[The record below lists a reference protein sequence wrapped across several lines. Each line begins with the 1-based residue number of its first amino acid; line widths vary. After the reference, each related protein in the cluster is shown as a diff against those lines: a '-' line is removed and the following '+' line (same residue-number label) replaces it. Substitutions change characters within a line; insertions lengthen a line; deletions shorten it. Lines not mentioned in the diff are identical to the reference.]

1 MLKKIASSG
10 LQRAGCF
17 LSGIASPDS
26 PVWDMHRLL
35 SMLHMFKILV
45 LQWLSI
51 AAIAHAISAI
61 RLIHFIGKVLELLQS
76 LSIVELLG
84 QNLRSQLL
92 KLDLHLF

>member
-1 MLKKIASSG
+1 MLDLSPPASRVFFERDCFASVGHASIA
-10 LQRAGCF
+10 
-17 LSGIASPDS
+17 
-26 PVWDMHRLL
+26 VHVT
-35 SMLHMFKILV
+35 HV
-45 LQWLSI
+45 

-92 KLDLHLF
+92 KLDPHLF